1 MPNYRD
7 MQTKLN
13 LSKLKKERERRLL
26 KEVRIF
32 HVYIILNIFLGDC
45 IFKVNSFIFRFISS
59 VLQIYIT
66 MGLKLK
72 KKMNSSK
79 GGIMSRT
86 SHFGLTG
93 KTLRYVIT
101 ACAMTGFSLFGY
113 DQGLMASL
121 ITGKQFNYE
130 FPATK
135 EKGEN
140 DTHTSTIQGAVT
152 SCYELG
158 CFGGSLFVMFYG
170 ERIGR
175 KPLIVMGALIT
186 IVGAIIS
193 TCAFRG
199 YWALGQ
205 FVVGRVITG
214 VGTGLNTSTIP
225 VWQSEMSDPSIR
237 GLLVN
242 LEGSTIA
249 LGTMLAYWIDFG
261 FSYID
266 SSVQWRF
273 PVSLQI
279 LFALVLFA
287 LVINLPESP
296 RWLISQNRT
305 EEARYL
311 LGQLDDIDPNDD
323 KVIAEV
329 AMIHDAVNR
338 TKNEK
343 NSMANLFAGG
353 KSQNMQRALVAASTQ
368 FFQQFTG
375 CNAAI
380 YYSTVLFHKTIGLS
394 PRLSMILGGVFST
407 IYALSTIPSFFLI
420 ERMGRRNLFLMGAT
434 GQAISFTI
442 TFACLIK
449 DNTQNAKGAAVGL
462 FLFITFFGSAL
473 LSLPWI
479 YPPEIASMK
488 VRASTNAF
496 STCTNWL
503 CNFAVVMFTPIF
515 INKSGWGCY
524 LFFAVMN
531 YLYIPVIF
539 FFYPETAGRS
549 LEEIDIIYA
558 KSHEEGTQAWRVAA
572 NLPKLS
578 LQEVDDHANALG
590 LYEDDLEKEDY
601 NEDKAE
607 DNRGAHGY
615 ALFARNTSNNAEDSS
630 SNSEKDPR
638 TTSQGEL

>member
-1 MPNYRD
+1 M
-7 MQTKLN
+7 KLR
-13 LSKLKKERERRLL
+13 LKKMSRDG
-26 KEVRIF
+26 F
-32 HVYIILNIFLGDC
+32 
-45 IFKVNSFIFRFISS
+45 
-59 VLQIYIT
+59 
-66 MGLKLK
+66 
-72 KKMNSSK
+72 
-79 GGIMSRT
+79 MSRT
-86 SHFGLTG
+86 AHYGLTG
-93 KTLRYVIT
+93 RTLRYVIT
-101 ACAMTGFSLFGY
+101 ATAMTGFSLFGY

-121 ITGKQFNYE
+121 ITGDQFNYE

-135 EKGEN
+135 DNGEG
-140 DTHTSTIQGAVT
+140 DTHTSTVQGAVT

-158 CFGGSLFVMFYG
+158 CFAGSLFVMFCG
-170 ERIGR
+170 ERLGR
-175 KPLIVMGALIT
+175 KPLIVLGSLIT
-186 IVGAIIS
+186 IIGAVIS
-193 TCAFRG
+193 TCAFREH
-199 YWALGQ
+199 WALGQ
-205 FVVGRVITG
+205 FVIGRVITG

-249 LGTMLAYWIDFG
+249 LGTMLAYWINFG

-279 LFALVLFA
+279 LFALILFA
-287 LVINLPESP
+287 LIVNLPESP
-296 RWLISQNRT
+296 RWLIAQNRT

-311 LGQLDDIDPNDD
+311 LGQLDNVDPNDD
-323 KVIAEV
+323 QVIAEV
-329 AMIHDAVNR
+329 AMLHDAVMR
-338 TKNEK
+338 SKNEK
-343 NSMANLFAGG
+343 NSMSNLFARG

-380 YYSTVLFHKTIGLS
+380 YYSTVLFKKTILLS

-407 IYALSTIPSFFLI
+407 VYALSTIPSFFLI
-420 ERMGRRNLFLMGAT
+420 ERFGRRNLFLMGAT

-442 TFACLIK
+442 TFACLVHSTK
-449 DNTQNAKGAAVGL
+449 ENAKGAAVGL
-462 FLFITFFGSAL
+462 FLFITFFGTSI

-496 STCTNWL
+496 STCTNWI

-515 INKSGWGCY
+515 IHKSGWGCY

-558 KSHEEGTQAWRVAA
+558 KSHEEGTQPWRVAA

-578 LQEVDDHANALG
+578 LQEIEDHANALG
-590 LYEDDLEKEDY
+590 LYEDDLEKEDFV
-601 NEDKAE
+601 EDKAE

-615 ALFARNTSNNAEDSS
+615 ALFARNTQDNAEDSS
-630 SNSEKDPR
+630 STSDKDPR
-638 TTSQGEL
+638 TTSQGDI